1 MAMVERTCI
10 ATGQNL
16 PAYKLIR
23 FVIAPNGFAVA
34 DLVGRLPGRSAWV
47 AANDA
52 AIRIADQ
59 KGHFK
64 RTLGAGLQSL
74 DADIIAIANG
84 LRTRIIATGSMARKS
99 GVLLGGVGK
108 LLAAGHFNGLLAAT
122 DASPR
127 ELRRLRSK
135 LGAKWVS
142 QTLSSTELGQ
152 IFGRESLAFAGLRVS
167 SGPESFKL
175 VQIIYEDIMRLD
187 GFYTA
192 AGCNDLP
199 DRCIT

>member
-1 MAMVERTCI
+1 MAERTCI

-16 PAYKLIR
+16 PAHELIR
-23 FVIAPNGFAVA
+23 FVMSPDGFAVA
-34 DLVGRLPGRSAWV
+34 DLVGRLPGRGAWV

-64 RTLGAGLQSL
+64 RKLGAGLRSL
-74 DADIIAIANG
+74 DADIAAIASG
-84 LRTRIIATGSMARKS
+84 LRARIIAKGSMARKC
-99 GVLLGGVGK
+99 GVLLGGGGK
-108 LLAAGHFNGLLAAT
+108 LLAEGHFSGLLAAT

-127 ELRRLRSK
+127 ELGKLKSK
-135 LGAKWVS
+135 LGVDWVS
-142 QTLSSTELGQ
+142 QSLSATEIGQ

-167 SGPESFKL
+167 GGSGSLKL
-175 VQIIYEDIMRLD
+175 VQIIYEDIKRLD